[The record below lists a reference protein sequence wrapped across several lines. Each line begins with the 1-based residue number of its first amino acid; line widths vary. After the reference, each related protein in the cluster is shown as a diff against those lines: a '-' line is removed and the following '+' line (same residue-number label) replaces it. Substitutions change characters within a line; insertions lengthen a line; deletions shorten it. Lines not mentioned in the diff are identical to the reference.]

1 MMYVGLDVHKR
12 FCHGT
17 MMSEDGAIVKQERFS
32 NDPRSLDAFLGGVD
46 GARVVMEAG
55 YCWQP
60 LYDRLEMKGHDVRLA
75 HPLKTKAIAQ
85 AKVKT
90 DKVDARILA
99 HLLRADLVP
108 EAWVP
113 PKEIRELRELVKRR
127 AFLVRLRTKVKN
139 RVHAELAKRAIPPVK
154 HPFTRK
160 GREVL
165 QGLGIDAVSQLLP
178 VLAVLDRQIG
188 EVSAV
193 IDRTAV
199 GNRDAML
206 LTTMP
211 GVGFYIAL
219 LLVAEIGDVHRFP
232 DAERLCAGMGLVP
245 SVRQSGSRTIYGPI
259 TKEGSRWVRWALTQ
273 AVHVHVR
280 YDTRL
285 SRFYRRLAHKKGT
298 QVATVATAR
307 KMLTV
312 VYWMLREQEPY
323 RP

>member
-1 MMYVGLDVHKR
+1 
-12 FCHGT
+12 
-17 MMSEDGAIVKQERFS
+17 MMSEEGAIIKQERFS

-46 GARVVMEAG
+46 GARVVIEAG

-60 LYDRLEMKGHDVRLA
+60 LYDRLEERGHDVTLA

-90 DKVDARILA
+90 DKIDSRILA

-113 PKEIRELRELVKRR
+113 PREIRALRELVKRR
-127 AFLVRLRTKVKN
+127 AFLVRLRTRVKN
-139 RVHAELAKRAIPPVK
+139 RIHAELAKRAIHAVTPL
-154 HPFTRK
+154 FTRK

-178 VLAVLDRQIG
+178 VLAVLDQQIRA
-188 EVSAV
+188 VSAV

-259 TKEGSRWVRWALTQ
+259 TKEGSKWVRWALTQ
-273 AVHVHVR
+273 AVHTHVR

-285 SRFYRRLAHKKGT
+285 TTFYHRLATKKGT

-307 KMLTV
+307 KLLKV
-312 VYWMLREQEPY
+312 IYWMLREQKPY